1 VLVVGWILGGT
12 VGVGTALF
20 AIAIGPIAHVTIP
33 AFARGP
39 VLRPREPAPVQEPDP
54 PPAATAERLACA
66 SD

>member
-1 VLVVGWILGGT
+1 M
-12 VGVGTALF
+12 GVGTALF

-39 VLRPREPAPVQEPDP
+39 VLREHAREPEP
-54 PPAATAERLACA
+54 ERERPTTTPEELACA